1 MAVDPRLDKPPARR
15 RLIVVVDDDEG
26 IREVCVDALGEAGYD
41 VDAFARGEDALR
53 ALTTVAPAVLVVDWN
68 MPGLDGIE
76 VTRRARAHDP
86 RLPVLMVTGDI
97 RAATIA
103 ARGAGVD
110 RLLDKPFRVEDLV
123 DAVRAL
129 AGETEG
135 VTS

>member
-1 MAVDPRLDKPPARR
+1 MAGDPRLDKAPAQRH
-15 RLIVVVDDDEG
+15 LIVVVDDDAS

-41 VDAFARGEDALR
+41 VDAFARGEDALL
-53 ALTTVAPAVLVVDWN
+53 ALTTVAPAVLVVDWK
-68 MPGLDGIE
+68 MPGLDGVE

-86 RLPVLMVTGDI
+86 RLPVLMVTGNV
-97 RAATIA
+97 REAAAA

-129 AGETEG
+129 ADETEG
-135 VTS
+135 ATS